1 VIDLTFITGKITY
14 DELSALRNID
24 LSNQID
30 FLKEDMLQVEYHDTH
45 LLDVGWY
52 PSFDINGSFQIR
64 VIKNYDWDIP
74 LTLLKAGTIRLLIE
88 EIIVAQNLINKD
100 TITGLSNFLCVGRS
114 RTPPKPSKLLGFYL

>member
-74 LTLLKAGTIRLLIE
+74 LAFSKAGTIRLLIE
-88 EIIVAQNLINKD
+88 KIIAAQNLINKD
-100 TITGLSNFLCVGRS
+100 R
-114 RTPPKPSKLLGFYL
+114 